1 MNALPPG
8 SILIPGNPLGSLTML
23 EYECPYCG
31 SRQPSPRQRYAL
43 SERDGHLEWA
53 VGELERLRN
62 ILKMIAEMP
71 ASTHAID
78 AELCREALS

>member
-1 MNALPPG
+1 MDNQAQGDRMQQVKACLAKLHENRE
-8 SILIPGNPLGSLTML
+8 SLGVS
-23 EYECPYCG
+23 
-31 SRQPSPRQRYAL
+31 RQRYAL

-53 VGELERLRN
+53 VGEIERLRN